1 VCGIR
6 GLRASYCALV
16 GALAGC
22 GGSTQ
27 GLDAGKHEG
36 SGAFVADG
44 ASGSS
49 TTEDGS
55 ADPDADSGGAVVP
68 HATLCPND
76 PPCTSGPCAPVILGD
91 TAQASLAIAVGG
103 GRVYWAYNGSAV
115 YAPTGSVGYLDRCG
129 AGGATIATQQKD
141 PYNVAADENGS
152 CWTNLGE
159 TIGGSYQN
167 DGETWCWDGTS
178 ASVVASGQKE
188 PWGVAVEGS
197 MVFWAN
203 GGDHAAP
210 GQAFSAD
217 RVTGSIG
224 AASTASL
231 SPYPP
236 IAADARSVYVA
247 ATNGLL
253 AIDQSTGV
261 VTVLVPG
268 NHWRVSAFALDD
280 VNLYYQGGDVDSGS
294 SLSAVPKTGG
304 IATVLTTDC
313 SGQGSQ
319 IAADGRYVYCV
330 TSTGIE
336 RVPRGGGATEN
347 MPVNARNGG
356 LAADAVY
363 VYLGIGGT
371 IQRVQ
376 WP

>member
-1 VCGIR
+1 MV
-6 GLRASYCALV
+6 AA
-16 GALAGC
+16 C
-22 GGSTQ
+22 GGNTQ
-27 GLDAGKHEG
+27 DRAAGEHPDG
-36 SGAFVADG
+36 GAFVADG
-44 ASGSS
+44 ASGTSA
-49 TTEDGS
+49 TRDGS
-55 ADPDADSGGAVVP
+55 SGPDADSGEAVMP
-68 HATLCPND
+68 QAILCPND

-103 GRVYWAYNGSAV
+103 SRVYWVYNGPSAV
-115 YAPTGSVGYLDRCG
+115 YAPTGSVGYVDRCG
-129 AGGATIATQQKD
+129 AGTATIATQQKD
-141 PYNVAADENGS
+141 PYNIAADANGS

-159 TIGGSYQN
+159 TIGGNYQD

-178 ASVVASGQKE
+178 ANLVASGQTS
-188 PWGVAVEGS
+188 PWGVAVGGS

-203 GGDHAAP
+203 GGEQAAA
-210 GQAFSAD
+210 GQAFSAG

-247 ATNGLL
+247 AANGLL
-253 AIDQSTGV
+253 AIDRSSGV

-280 VNLYYQGGDVDSGS
+280 VNLYYQGSEVDSGS
-294 SLSAVPKTGG
+294 SLAAVPKIGG
-304 IATVLTTDC
+304 TATVLTTDC
-313 SGQGSQ
+313 TGQGSQ

-330 TSTGIE
+330 TSTAIE
-336 RVPRGGGATEN
+336 RVPRSGGATES
-347 MPVNARNGG
+347 MPMNARNGG